1 MKEFSLNIIKFIKEI
16 VHIKLTVLMFTIL
29 PIAVLTLIT
38 FKTPLLFNFKSFI
51 VLTGSMQPLIPAGS
65 IVYTQKVS
73 NYNIGDIISYE
84 KAGVIITHRIFDI
97 KREGGK
103 IVYLT
108 KGDANNIPD
117 SDAITS
123 DKIIG
128 KAQFHFPYVGKLLI
142 SIRTLSGFLA
152 FIIFPSIIFIGFE
165 LWNIKKE
172 LEKNIEER
180 LIRKFKQNIP
190 HLRPTL
196 EDNLMIKQSLSA
208 ESIWGI
214 N

>member
-29 PIAVLTLIT
+29 PLAVLTLIT

-65 IVYTQKVS
+65 IVYTQKVNNLS
-73 NYNIGDIISYE
+73 IGDIISYE
-84 KAGVIITHRIFDI
+84 KVGVTITHRIFDI
-97 KREGGK
+97 KRDNSK

-108 KGDANNIPD
+108 KGDANNTLD
-117 SDAITS
+117 SESITA
-123 DKIIG
+123 DKVIG

-142 SIRTLSGFLA
+142 SIRTLNGFLA
-152 FIIFPSIIFIGFE
+152 FIIFPSIIFIGLE
-165 LWNIKKE
+165 LWNIKEE
-172 LEKNIEER
+172 LEKDIEQR
-180 LIRKFKQNIP
+180 VMKKYKQNIP
-190 HLRPTL
+190 YLKPTL